1 MGRAPVAKASASR
14 ALHQPHFFRCLVI
27 DCFISNACIA
37 NPKSSRKFRISL
49 HIFLTLN
56 AETLMP
62 EMGLGTTIF
71 SGLRKKNY
79 KNGIWDGNER
89 STAFRVFA
97 KRIPVSSYIDVR

>member
-1 MGRAPVAKASASR
+1 
-14 ALHQPHFFRCLVI
+14 
-27 DCFISNACIA
+27 
-37 NPKSSRKFRISL
+37 
-49 HIFLTLN
+49 
-56 AETLMP
+56 MP

-97 KRIPVSSYIDVR
+97 KRIPVSLYIDVR